1 MIRSY
6 FIADHS
12 KKDIP
17 MPDVSIQC
25 PDGSFSAY
33 LAAPASG
40 TGPAVI
46 VIQEIFGVN
55 ANLRAIADKYA
66 QAGYFAIAPDL
77 FWRQEPGI
85 QITDQ
90 TEAEWQK
97 AFQLYQ
103 GFNEV
108 KGVEDLATTLAFIRK
123 YPGVTGKVGCVGFCL
138 GGKLA
143 YLMSTR
149 TDVDASV
156 SYYGVGID
164 KDISEVPAITKPLL
178 IHIAGKDGFVPAEAQ
193 NAIKEAVAGN
203 FLIDVHV
210 YPERDHAFTRI
221 GGKHYHDEDA
231 KLAHGR
237 SAEFFKKHLG

>member
-1 MIRSY
+1 
-6 FIADHS
+6 
-12 KKDIP
+12 
-17 MPDVSIQC
+17 MPDVSIPS
-25 PDGSFSAY
+25 PDGTFSAY

-40 TGPAVI
+40 KGPAMI
-46 VIQEIFGVN
+46 IIQEIFGVN
-55 ANLRAIADKYA
+55 ANVRAIADQYA
-66 QAGYFAIAPDL
+66 AAGYFAIAPDL

-103 GFNEV
+103 GFSEV
-108 KGVEDLATTLAFIRK
+108 KGVEDLATTLSFIRQ

-143 YLMSTR
+143 YLMATR

-164 KDISEVPAITKPLL
+164 KDVGEVPAITKPLL
-178 IHIAGKDGFVPAEAQ
+178 MHIAGQDGFVPPEAQ

-203 FLIDVHV
+203 FLVEVHV

-221 GGKHYHDEDA
+221 GGKHYHDGDA
-231 KLAHGR
+231 QLAHGR
-237 SAEFFKKHLG
+237 SADFLKKHLG

>member
-1 MIRSY
+1 
-6 FIADHS
+6 
-12 KKDIP
+12 
-17 MPDVSIQC
+17 MPDVSIQTD
-25 PDGSFSAY
+25 DGSFSAY

-40 TGPAVI
+40 TGPAIV

-55 ANLRAIADKYA
+55 ANLRTVADNYA
-66 QAGYFAIAPDL
+66 AAGYFAIAPDL

-108 KGVEDLATTLAFIRK
+108 KGVEDLAATLAFIRK
-123 YPGVTGKVGCVGFCL
+123 YPGVTGKVGAVGFCL

-143 YLMSTR
+143 YLMATR

-164 KDISEVPAITKPLL
+164 KDIGEVSAVTKPLL
-178 IHIAGKDGFVPAEAQ
+178 LHIAGKDGFVPPEAQ
-193 NAIKEAVAGN
+193 TAIKEAVAGN
-203 FLIDVHV
+203 FLVEVHV
-210 YPERDHAFTRI
+210 YPERDHAFTRV
-221 GGKHYHDEDA
+221 GGKHYDDADA

>member
-1 MIRSY
+1 
-6 FIADHS
+6 
-12 KKDIP
+12 
-17 MPDVSIQC
+17 MPDISIQC

-33 LAAPASG
+33 LAAPTSG
-40 TGPAVI
+40 SGPAIV

-66 QAGYFAIAPDL
+66 AAGYFAIAPDL
-77 FWRQEPGI
+77 FWRQEPGV

-108 KGVEDLATTLAFIRK
+108 KGVEDLATTLAFIRNHA
-123 YPGVTGKVGCVGFCL
+123 GVTGKVGCVGFCL

-149 TDVDASV
+149 TDIDASV

-164 KDISEVPAITKPLL
+164 KDVGEVSAITKPLL
-178 IHIAGKDGFVPAEAQ
+178 LHIAGQDGFVPPEAQ
-193 NAIKEAVAGN
+193 TIIQDAVAGN
-203 FLIDVHV
+203 FLVQVHV

-221 GGKHYHDEDA
+221 GGKHYHDGDA
-231 KLAHGR
+231 VLAHGR
-237 SAEFFKKHLG
+237 TDAFFKQHLA

>member
-1 MIRSY
+1 
-6 FIADHS
+6 
-12 KKDIP
+12 
-17 MPDVSIQC
+17 MPDVSISS

-33 LAAPASG
+33 LAAPASDK
-40 TGPAVI
+40 GPAMI
-46 VIQEIFGVN
+46 IIQEIFGVN
-55 ANLRAIADKYA
+55 ANVRAIADQYA
-66 QAGYFAIAPDL
+66 AAGYFAIAPDL

-108 KGVEDLATTLAFIRK
+108 KGVEDLATTLSFIRH

-143 YLMSTR
+143 YLMATR

-164 KDISEVPAITKPLL
+164 KDVGEVPAITKPLL
-178 IHIAGKDGFVPAEAQ
+178 MHIAGQDGFVPPEAQ

-203 FLIDVHV
+203 FLVEVHV

-221 GGKHYHDEDA
+221 GGKHYHDGDA
-231 KLAHGR
+231 QLAHGR
-237 SAEFFKKHLG
+237 SAEFLKKHLG

>member
-1 MIRSY
+1 
-6 FIADHS
+6 
-12 KKDIP
+12 
-17 MPDVSIQC
+17 MPDVSIQTD
-25 PDGSFSAY
+25 DGSFSAY
-33 LAAPASG
+33 LATPANG
-40 TGPAVI
+40 AGPAIV

-55 ANLRAIADKYA
+55 ANVRAIADAYA
-66 QAGYFAIAPDL
+66 ATGYFAIAPDL

-85 QITDQ
+85 QITDK
-90 TEAEWQK
+90 TDAEWQK

-103 GFNEV
+103 GFSEV
-108 KGVEDLATTLAFIRK
+108 KGVEDLAATLAFIRK

-143 YLMSTR
+143 YLMATR

-164 KDISEVPAITKPLL
+164 KDIGEVSAITKPLL
-178 IHIAGKDGFVPAEAQ
+178 LHIAGKDGFVPPEAQ
-193 NAIKEAVAGN
+193 TAIKEAVAGN
-203 FLIDVHV
+203 FLVEVHV

-221 GGKHYHDEDA
+221 GGKHYDDADA

-237 SAEFFKKHLG
+237 SAAFFKKHLG

>member
-1 MIRSY
+1 
-6 FIADHS
+6 
-12 KKDIP
+12 
-17 MPDVSIQC
+17 MPDVTIPC
-25 PDGSFSAY
+25 DDGSFSAY
-33 LAAPASG
+33 VAAPASG
-40 TGPAVI
+40 TGPAII

-66 QAGYFAIAPDL
+66 AAGYFAIAPDL
-77 FWRQEPGI
+77 FWRQEPGV

-103 GFNEV
+103 GFHEV
-108 KGVEDLATTLAFIRK
+108 TGVEDLATTLAYIRQ
-123 YPGVTGKVGCVGFCL
+123 YPGVKGKVGCVGYCL

-143 YLMSTR
+143 YLMATR

-164 KDISEVPAITKPLL
+164 KDISEVSAITRPLL
-178 IHIAGKDGFVPAEAQ
+178 MHIAGQDGFVPPEAQ

-203 FLIDVHV
+203 FLVEVNV

-231 KLAHGR
+231 KLAHAR
-237 SAEFFKKHLG
+237 TDAFFKKHIG